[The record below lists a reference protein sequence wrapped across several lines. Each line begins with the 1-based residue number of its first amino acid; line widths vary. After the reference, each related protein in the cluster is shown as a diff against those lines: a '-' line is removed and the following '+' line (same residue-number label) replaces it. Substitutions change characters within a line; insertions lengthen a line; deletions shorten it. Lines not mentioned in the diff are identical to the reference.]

1 MNQYVTGAVI
11 KELREKNKMTQ
22 LQLAEK
28 LGVSDKTVSKWETAK
43 GYPDI
48 TLLEPI
54 AEAFSVSVTELIS
67 GNAVY
72 NSNVSANVL
81 KSKFYICPICGNVIC
96 SMGEAVIHC
105 HGVLMT
111 AAEPEE
117 DDGNHKI
124 YVERIED
131 EYYVRTC
138 SGGKLNVYAVRRYRT
153 PAVGYGAAA
162 FAVEHCLGSIEA
174 VVHSEETLPVR
185 VKGLHRAVGGI
196 ESIVVAA
203 LAIFSLVVDNAAFHL
218 HLAGREVALE
228 ILHIRGCVQQAP
240 FSEREEFEPFGL
252 SAKVAQ
258 AEFLYFSIASERNE
272 EESAGPQAVLF
283 AADAGVAHAV
293 GAFVGI
299 KLSLARLPARIP
311 YASFVV
317 DIEITSA
324 IVGRNAVVAI
334 SGNPSELGVLIE
346 GVSSGR
352 RGNQGKEILR
362 AKIVDPGPRE
372 LRVGYD
378 EFPATVVEMSV
389 LSRHIKVLNCK
400 LFPECRSCRTCRGP

>member
-124 YVERIED
+124 
-131 EYYVRTC
+131 
-138 SGGKLNVYAVRRYRT
+138 
-153 PAVGYGAAA
+153 
-162 FAVEHCLGSIEA
+162 
-174 VVHSEETLPVR
+174 
-185 VKGLHRAVGGI
+185 
-196 ESIVVAA
+196 
-203 LAIFSLVVDNAAFHL
+203 
-218 HLAGREVALE
+218 
-228 ILHIRGCVQQAP
+228 
-240 FSEREEFEPFGL
+240 
-252 SAKVAQ
+252 
-258 AEFLYFSIASERNE
+258 
-272 EESAGPQAVLF
+272 
-283 AADAGVAHAV
+283 
-293 GAFVGI
+293 
-299 KLSLARLPARIP
+299 
-311 YASFVV
+311 
-317 DIEITSA
+317 
-324 IVGRNAVVAI
+324 
-334 SGNPSELGVLIE
+334 
-346 GVSSGR
+346 
-352 RGNQGKEILR
+352 
-362 AKIVDPGPRE
+362 
-372 LRVGYD
+372 
-378 EFPATVVEMSV
+378 
-389 LSRHIKVLNCK
+389 
-400 LFPECRSCRTCRGP
+400 